1 MKHILIVEDEE
12 AIAELQRDY
21 LEIEGYSVQ
30 IVTDGAEGLRQGLDG
45 DFDLVILDLML
56 PGIDGFSVIREL
68 RKSKNVPVIMVSAKG
83 QDIDKI
89 RGLGMGADDYVT
101 KPFSPQELIARVNA
115 NLRRYHSMGD
125 SRKAPKELFIGNL
138 TVEVEAKRVYQGKKE
153 LILTNKEFDTFLF
166 LAQNPNVVFSK
177 EELFERIWGME
188 SIGDVSTIA
197 VHIRRIREKIEED
210 PANPKYIETVWGSG
224 YRFKKY

>member
-1 MKHILIVEDEE
+1 VKHILIVEDEE